1 MATSPN
7 DPQKVME
14 REVNRLLAQL
24 AHSGAE
30 PIAEPLPN
38 GGAAARPVVRPRV
51 SGPSRST
58 AGTHRSNL
66 AALWG
71 RAVLAIAL
79 GIAMTLWPYPH
90 ACGWALLGY
99 LGAVTAVLLAG
110 AWVALASWRMRNGI
124 THLLSLLLFYWG
136 LVLTAEQVLP
146 RIGYAAD
153 PAAWACGELVSPIP
167 PSPR

>member
-1 MATSPN
+1 
-7 DPQKVME
+7 ME

-24 AHSGAE
+24 AHAGAE

-38 GGAAARPVVRPRV
+38 GGSPARPFVRPRV
-51 SGPSRST
+51 SGPSRS
-58 AGTHRSNL
+58 AADTHRFDL

-71 RAVLAIAL
+71 RAVLATAL

-90 ACGWALLGY
+90 VCGWALLGY
-99 LGAVTAVLLAG
+99 LGAVAAVLLAG

-146 RIGYAAD
+146 RIGYAAN
-153 PAAWACGELVSPIP
+153 PAAWTCGELVSPIP

>member
-1 MATSPN
+1 MATTPN

-24 AHSGAE
+24 AHAGAE
-30 PIAEPLPN
+30 PIEEPRVN
-38 GGAAARPVVRPRV
+38 GGAPPRQPVARPRV
-51 SGPSRST
+51 SGPARS
-58 AGTHRSNL
+58 AAAARHWNA

-71 RAVLAIAL
+71 RAILAVAL
-79 GIAMTLWPYPH
+79 GVTMLLWPYPH

-99 LGAVTAVLLAG
+99 LGAVAAVLLAG
-110 AWVALASWRMRNGI
+110 AWVAFASWRMRNGI
-124 THLLSLLLFYWG
+124 VHLLALLLFYWG

-153 PAAWACGELVSPIP
+153 PAAWLCEG
-167 PSPR
+167 R